1 MKQDVEDRGG
11 VAGARAE
18 DEEGRERGAAEASE
32 AQRQPEE
39 PRQEA
44 RRGSERQ
51 EARRGSE
58 RQPEEASAEQP
69 HAVDLLGKA
78 LAEHFGVEAAKS
90 ARYQL
95 FQLYQRFQLY
105 AACVRASAARP
116 CRVLLPLFL
125 SLFLSLF
132 LLSCPRPPQ
141 RPRRRHPHVRA
152 ALSRVLPLAPP
163 ARLSCALPVS

>member
-1 MKQDVEDRGG
+1 MKMKQDVEDRGG
-11 VAGARAE
+11 VGGARAE
-18 DEEGRERGAAEASE
+18 NEEGRERGAAEASE
-32 AQRQPEE
+32 AQQQRQPEE
-39 PRQEA
+39 PSPQQKQTA
-44 RRGSERQ
+44 
-51 EARRGSE
+51 
-58 RQPEEASAEQP
+58 
-69 HAVDLLGKA
+69 DLLGKA
-78 LAEHFGVEAAKS
+78 LAEHFGVEVEAAKS
-90 ARYQL
+90 ARYQM
-95 FQLYQRFQLY
+95 YELY

-152 ALSRVLPLAPP
+152 ALSRVLPVAPP